1 MLRYLVFSCS
11 SIFRIYVGLYCISLE
26 TKRTETV
33 KYRNFN
39 ISILFH
45 NINHFFYFITNVVL
59 GECQVKF
66 VYKFVNKTLKTVV
79 RQYDPLQNIQHST
92 DKPQTPK
99 PLIV

>member
-45 NINHFFYFITNVVL
+45 NINHFFYLITNVVL
-59 GECQVKF
+59 GECQSEICLQVCKQDVK
-66 VYKFVNKTLKTVV
+66 NCCSTV
-79 RQYDPLQNIQHST
+79 
-92 DKPQTPK
+92 
-99 PLIV
+99 